1 MRSSKRYAPLSK
13 PASHPQVSS
22 REHDLLDLFEH
33 APCGYLV
40 ISPEGRI
47 EKVNATLA
55 RWIGVAAAELV
66 GRRFTELMTIG
77 SGVLYETGF
86 APLLRL
92 NGTFEEVALDLLAAD
107 GGKLAVVVSASERY
121 DPQGQP
127 TAIRIVAVR
136 ATERRGYERDL
147 QTSEAAAVRSLA
159 NEREIAG
166 LREQF
171 IAVLGHDLR
180 NPLASVSSGVHLLLR
195 DPSPEKAQR
204 IAGMMH
210 ASVLRMATMI
220 ENVLDFARGRL
231 GGGIS
236 LQRAPADL
244 EATICQVTAE
254 LRAVNP
260 GRAISEAHHLPPLVD
275 CDASRISQLVSNLV
289 GNAITHGDPAT
300 FVAVESF
307 VGQGALEIVVTN
319 GGERIPTEKMKTL
332 FEPFSYES
340 GSTPRK
346 GLGLGLFI
354 ASQIAK
360 SHGGTLTA
368 SSTPTE
374 TKFTFRMPLATA

>member
-1 MRSSKRYAPLSK
+1 MSDAARPLQSS
-13 PASHPQVSS
+13 SS
-22 REHDLLDLFEH
+22 EHDLIDLFEQ

-40 ISPEGRI
+40 TSTDGRI

-55 RWIGVAAAELV
+55 QWLGRDSKDLA
-66 GRRFTELMTIG
+66 GRRLTEFMTVG
-77 SGVLYETGF
+77 SSIMYETSS

-92 NGTFEEVALDLLAAD
+92 KGAFEEVALDLLTAD
-107 GGKLAVVVSASERY
+107 GQKLAVLVSASERR
-121 DPQGQP
+121 DPTGQP
-127 TAIRIVAVR
+127 TAVRIVAVR

-147 QTSEAAAVRSLA
+147 KSSEAAAVRSLA
-159 NEREIAG
+159 DEREIAG

-180 NPLASVSSGVHLLLR
+180 NPLASVSSGVRLLLR
-195 DPSPEKAQR
+195 DPSREKAEK

-236 LQRAPADL
+236 LQRSAVDL
-244 EATICQVTAE
+244 EGTIRQVTDE
-254 LRAVNP
+254 LRTANP
-260 GRAISEAHHLPPLVD
+260 GRSISEVYDLPPRVN
-275 CDASRISQLVSNLV
+275 CDAARISQMISNLVSNAL
-289 GNAITHGDPAT
+289 THGDPAT
-300 FVAVESF
+300 FVAIESL
-307 VGQGALEIVVTN
+307 VREDELEIAVKN
-319 GGERIPTEKMKTL
+319 GGEPIPADKMKTL
-332 FEPFSYES
+332 FEPFSYEA
-340 GSTPRK
+340 GSAPRK

-368 SSTPTE
+368 SSTANE

>member
-1 MRSSKRYAPLSK
+1 MSE
-13 PASHPQVSS
+13 PAGHRQAFP

-40 ISPEGRI
+40 VSTDGRI
-47 EKVNATLA
+47 DKVNATLA
-55 RWIGVAAAELV
+55 QWIGRTAADLT
-66 GRRFTELMTIG
+66 GRRLNELMTVG
-77 SGVLYETGF
+77 SSVMYETSF

-92 NGTFEEVALDLLAAD
+92 KGAFEEVALDFVTAD
-107 GGKLAVVVSASERY
+107 GQKLAVVVSASERR
-121 DPQGQP
+121 DPGGRP
-127 TAIRIVAVR
+127 TAIRMVAAR

-147 QTSEAAAVRSLA
+147 QSSEAAAVRSLA
-159 NEREIAG
+159 DEREIAG

-195 DPSPEKAQR
+195 DPSREKAQR

-231 GGGIS
+231 GGGVS

-244 EATICQVTAE
+244 EATIRQVTAE
-254 LRAVNP
+254 LRAANP
-260 GRAISEAHHLPPLVD
+260 GRAISETYDLPPLVD
-275 CDASRISQLVSNLV
+275 CDASRVSQLISNLV
-289 GNAITHGDPAT
+289 GNAIAHGDPAT

-307 VGQGALEIVVTN
+307 VREDELEIAVTN
-319 GGERIPTEKMKTL
+319 GGKPIPADKMTTL

-340 GSTPRK
+340 GSAPRR

-360 SHGGTLTA
+360 SHGGALTA
-368 SSTPTE
+368 SSTSTE
-374 TKFTFRMPLATA
+374 TRFTFRMPLATA